1 MAFGDL
7 FRTASIRQEL
17 DMMTARIGEIKLER
31 DVLRQ
36 HLTEANT
43 QQRALNVTLKAI
55 TEERDQLKER
65 LGDALVKEYFTLRDE
80 IVQLRE
86 AVAASE
92 LEFKDKKAR
101 IDIVTAE
108 LQEKETLLTKTDD
121 AFLLE
126 EFGLYT
132 PKYKFTTVSEYKV
145 QLDVLRLRQTAMA
158 RDGSACY
165 YGTTWQVNGSLA
177 QGTRMVREFTKLIV
191 KTFNTECDD
200 TIERVK
206 FFNMDAS
213 RKRIEKSFALLNRLG
228 SQLQIQLSTEYL
240 AEKMAELELA
250 FEYQIKKQEEKE
262 EQRRLREKV
271 REDAKLQREI
281 DEARELLAKEERHFR
296 RALTRMEKQL
306 ETATLDA
313 DRNLLQDEIALIQQK
328 ITEVESKRQDID
340 YRAKNAQAGYVYII
354 SNLGAFGEGVFKIG
368 VTRRLEPLDRIDELG
383 GASVPFDFD
392 VHALVFSDD
401 AFALEAALH
410 RHFADQKLNI
420 VNGRK
425 EFFRAEMDHIAEVL
439 RESFAKPVEFVRI
452 AEAAEYRQSV
462 RLGAPEAPKPVK
474 AISALSP
481 DGAD

>member
-17 DMMTARIGEIKLER
+17 EIMTARVGEIKLER

-36 HLTEANT
+36 YLTEAQAELRTFNT
-43 QQRALNVTLKAI
+43 TLKTI
-55 TEERDQLKER
+55 TDERDQLQER
-65 LGDALVKEYFTLRDE
+65 LGDVLIKDTLTLRNE
-80 IVQLRE
+80 IARLRK
-86 AVAASE
+86 AVDASDSE
-92 LEFKDKKAR
+92 LQDKKDKIEK
-101 IDIVTAE
+101 ITAE
-108 LQEKETLLTKTDD
+108 LQEKEELLTKIDD

-132 PKYKFTTVSEYKV
+132 PKYKFATVSEYKV
-145 QLDVLRLRQTAMA
+145 RLDVLRLRQTAMA
-158 RDGSACY
+158 RDGSACE

-177 QGTRMVREFTKLIV
+177 QGTRMAREFTKLIV

-206 FFNMDAS
+206 FFNVDAS
-213 RKRIEKSFALLNRLG
+213 RKRIEKSFTLLNRLG
-228 SQLQIQLSTEYL
+228 SQLQIRLSSEYL
-240 AEKMAELELA
+240 AEKIAELELA

-262 EQRRLREKV
+262 EQKRLREKV

-296 RALTRMEKQL
+296 RALARMEKQL
-306 ETATLDA
+306 ENTTLDA
-313 DRNLLQDEIALIQQK
+313 DRSLLLDEITLIQQK
-328 ITEVESKRQDID
+328 IIEVESKRQDID
-340 YRAKNAQAGYVYII
+340 YRAKNAQAGYVYVI
-354 SNLGAFGEGVFKIG
+354 SNLGAFGDGVFKIG

-410 RHFADQKLNI
+410 RHFSDRKLNI

-425 EFFRAEMDHIAEVL
+425 EFFRAEIDEIAAVL
-439 RESFAKPVEFVRI
+439 RESFAKPVEFVSI

-474 AISALSP
+474 ANPPPWPSAV
-481 DGAD
+481 